1 MLAPSVSYNSPF
13 RPVPAPKTR
22 LLLITDS
29 AERLLEIKSGIS
41 AGDFEIT
48 DVSCFSEL
56 RAASRKHYDLAVV
69 DVGSGQIRPI
79 LSALRNNPRYASI
92 PLLVDSTRLQEN
104 LSLAGVLPTFR
115 AMACNRAEMRLLLQ
129 TYSHNSQSPEAGRL
143 ALL

>member
-1 MLAPSVSYNSPF
+1 MEVVQVVQNGDE
-13 RPVPAPKTR
+13 
-22 LLLITDS
+22 LLNFLHTHHDI
-29 AERLLEIKSGIS
+29 
-41 AGDFEIT
+41 
-48 DVSCFSEL
+48 
-56 RAASRKHYDLAVV
+56 DLAVV